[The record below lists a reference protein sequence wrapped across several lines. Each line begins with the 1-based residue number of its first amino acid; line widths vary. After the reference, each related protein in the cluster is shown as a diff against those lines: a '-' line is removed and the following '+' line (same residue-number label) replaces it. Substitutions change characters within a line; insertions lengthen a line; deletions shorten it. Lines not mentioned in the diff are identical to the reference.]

1 MYTTS
6 SSQSLLL
13 VLWFIF
19 VMLQPDDLY
28 AFGAAYFGQL
38 AAAGPAKTHE
48 HASAPASSQQADVEL
63 SQDP

>member
-1 MYTTS
+1 
-6 SSQSLLL
+6 
-13 VLWFIF
+13 
-19 VMLQPDDLY
+19 MLQPDDLY